1 MSKVDKVLQAMLL
14 QQRKTYKSFL
24 EALIKAN
31 KLKPTKVTNSDIA
44 TKVIKTRKKRVFED

>member
-14 QQRKTYKSFL
+14 QQKQTYKSFL